1 MSLTPENVPQREL
14 ASSAGMPFE
23 ARGTPET
30 KVRRRWL
37 SRLLGVCF
45 ALFAFEVGLFLL
57 VFPWMDSWNF
67 NYFQDLSPSIQDF
80 WSDPYFRGALSGLG
94 LVNIYIACREFI
106 HVVRRIP

>member
-1 MSLTPENVPQREL
+1 MSLTPEKVPEPQL
-14 ASSAGMPFE
+14 GVSAGAPFE
-23 ARGTPET
+23 ARGAPET
-30 KVRRRWL
+30 KVCRRWL
-37 SRLLGVCF
+37 SRLLGICF

-94 LVNIYIACREFI
+94 LLNIYVACREFI
-106 HVVRRIP
+106 QVFKRA